1 MAGNREDVGDCLR
14 DLDPAGHGG
23 SLAQT
28 HSAAALALALLAW
41 CSLGGLAGAVERA
54 TVAANHVSR
63 LIASGRITTSA
74 TLRWRGRLR
83 EDPIALP
90 WGHRYEIDL
99 EEVETAGEML
109 PVIGGLRANLYTN
122 PRAHAETQT
131 LRAGDRVEALVRAQ
145 VPRNFLDPGAFDL
158 RGYLARQRI
167 DLTGSLRSAELLQLI
182 DRPRP
187 DLLQRLA
194 RVRGNLLARLDGLF
208 PGEPDRAALLRAM
221 LLGDRSFVDSE
232 TVNAFQKTSAYH
244 VLVVAGLHVGALV
257 VFLFWL
263 CRRLRFSIGTTS
275 LVTLVALAAYLGG
288 SCRIGRPSCAL
299 RW

>member
-1 MAGNREDVGDCLR
+1 MKLPALWIVAAFAAGVEISSRWPETVRMWAIASAILILLATAVLWRKRTREVLVI
-14 DLDPAGHGG
+14 
-23 SLAQT
+23 
-28 HSAAALALALLAW
+28 ALLAW

-167 DLTGSLRSAELLQLI
+167 DLTGSLRSAE
-182 DRPRP
+182 
-187 DLLQRLA
+187 
-194 RVRGNLLARLDGLF
+194 
-208 PGEPDRAALLRAM
+208 
-221 LLGDRSFVDSE
+221 
-232 TVNAFQKTSAYH
+232 
-244 VLVVAGLHVGALV
+244 
-257 VFLFWL
+257 
-263 CRRLRFSIGTTS
+263 
-275 LVTLVALAAYLGG
+275 
-288 SCRIGRPSCAL
+288 PSCCS
-299 RW
+299 